1 MIKKITVD
9 TEIYWP
15 AYYVY
20 ALNLSTMVFENTSGI
35 GAEENLVIVSN
46 LHDNDFEI
54 AQDKTELE
62 LNTLRK
68 NGYNI
73 VYALYTYNHYLIGYA
88 YNDK

>member
-9 TEIYWP
+9 TEIHWP
-15 AYYVY
+15 AYTVY

-35 GAEENLVIVSN
+35 GAEENMVIVINSY
-46 LHDNDFEI
+46 DDYET

-68 NGYNI
+68 DGYNI
-73 VYALYTYNHYLIGYA
+73 VYALYTYDHYLIGYA